1 MIRDIQNTWIWRDA
15 KHREKYIF
23 WWIDLCLLARNKPS
37 EYSADITLSRGEF
50 VATTGFLQKRWNATE
65 KTIRNFIAKLL
76 TEQWISQRIVGK
88 LRVYKIENYDE
99 IYGNKSGSNGADNG
113 NEKGGERA
121 DLMISTSATYN
132 DQGQQ
137 KGSNGADNGNEK
149 GGERA
154 TRYNIGNMG
163 NREIDNN
170 EMSNDIFVIGDA
182 DDAAPLAKAP
192 TNPDKT
198 IDLKKFMEYWNKTM
212 QGKGLGRIV
221 GIKNNRLLAIKARLR
236 EYGKKAIIEVVNKAA
251 ASTFLNNGKFNI
263 DWIFCPNN
271 FPKVLEGKY
280 DNDRQQQ
287 KNAPNLPQNPKG
299 GTKYKPSIFDA
310 RNEVLNELYAEINGD
325 TDNSNTEE
333 TIHDADFAVVN
344 G

>member
-1 MIRDIQNTWIWRDA
+1 MIRDIQNTWIWRERN
-15 KHREKYIF
+15 REQYWF
-23 WWIDLCLLARNKPS
+23 WWTDLCLFARNKPS
-37 EYSADITLSRGEF
+37 EYSADITLNRGEF
-50 VATTGFLQKRWNATE
+50 VMSEGFFQKRWNTTRM
-65 KTIRNFIAKLL
+65 KLRTFFAKLL
-76 TEQWISQRIVGK
+76 REQWISSRYVGNFKVIKIVDYGEFLQPNNNLETTENYTENNRK
-88 LRVYKIENYDE
+88 ITDISDSKSAFYTSQQPNGNQTATKIEANNNPNAALTNIRD
-99 IYGNKSGSNGADNG
+99 IGIRD
-113 NEKGGERA
+113 KG
-121 DLMISTSATYN
+121 
-132 DQGQQ
+132 
-137 KGSNGADNGNEK
+137 
-149 GGERA
+149 
-154 TRYNIGNMG
+154 
-163 NREIDNN
+163 NN

-182 DDAAPLAKAP
+182 DDAAPSAKDP

-198 IDLKKFMEYWNKTM
+198 IDLKKFMAYWNKTM
-212 QGKGLGRIV
+212 QGKGLGRII

-236 EYGKKAIIEVVNKAA
+236 EYGKQAIFEVVKKAA
-251 ASTFLNNGKFNI
+251 ASTFLNNGHFNI